1 MTIEITPAAPEDVP
15 LVYQIMQAAFAEY
28 IGVLVPPSSVEYETL
43 DDARRTIAEGG
54 AVLAHLDGNAVGS
67 ARYSFHDEGHICYVG
82 RVSVLPEARG
92 KGIASAMVTYIE
104 GIAREQ
110 GCESMEIMV
119 RLVLES
125 NVHLYERIGYHIAN
139 TFEHPKGG
147 GLVATMVKPLD
158 DTAVEPLDGT
168 TVKPP

>member
-43 DDARRTIAEGG
+43 EDARRTIAEGG
-54 AVLAHLDGNAVGS
+54 AVLARLDGNAVGS

-119 RLVLES
+119 RLILES

-147 GLVATMVKPLD
+147 GLVATMVKPL
-158 DTAVEPLDGT
+158 
-168 TVKPP
+168 